1 MEENNKKVELV
12 YRKMMAKKTG
22 EERLLMGFS
31 MFDLSSAILL
41 SSIKNKKPPEK
52 LKEEV
57 FLRLYRNDFSI
68 KQQEIILKHL
78 KST

>member
-1 MEENNKKVELV
+1 MESNNKKAELI

-31 MFDLSSAILL
+31 MFDFSSRILL
-41 SSIKNKKPPEK
+41 SSIEKNTPPEK

-57 FLRLYRNDFSI
+57 FLRLYRNDFSR
-68 KQQEIILKHL
+68 K
-78 KST
+78 

>member
-1 MEENNKKVELV
+1 METNNKKVELI

-31 MFDLSSAILL
+31 MFDFSSTILL
-41 SSIKNKKPPEK
+41 SSIEKNTPPEK
-52 LKEEV
+52 LKKKV

-68 KQQEIILKHL
+68 KQRDKILKYL
-78 KST
+78 

>member
-1 MEENNKKVELV
+1 METNNKKVELI

-31 MFDLSSAILL
+31 MFDFSSTILL
-41 SSIKNKKPPEK
+41 SSIKESTPPEK
-52 LKEEV
+52 LKKKV

-68 KQQEIILKHL
+68 KQRDKILKYL
-78 KST
+78 